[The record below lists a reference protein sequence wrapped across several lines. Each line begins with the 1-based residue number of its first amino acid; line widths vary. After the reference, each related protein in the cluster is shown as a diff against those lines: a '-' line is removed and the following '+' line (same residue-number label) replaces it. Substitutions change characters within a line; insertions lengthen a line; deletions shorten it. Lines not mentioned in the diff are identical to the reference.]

1 MTTATATATD
11 TRHIR
16 ELLPLGL
23 MRDLPG
29 ALPAQP
35 LPPEEPPSSITR
47 AIVRWLN
54 EEL

>member
-1 MTTATATATD
+1 VTAATATD

-16 ELLPLGL
+16 DVLPLGL
-23 MRDLPG
+23 IRELQGVRP
-29 ALPAQP
+29 PQP
-35 LPPEEPPSSITR
+35 PPREEPPSSIKV

>member
-1 MTTATATATD
+1 MTTTTATD

-16 ELLPLGL
+16 EVLPLGL
-23 MRDLPG
+23 IRDL
-29 ALPAQP
+29 LPARQVQSPP
-35 LPPEEPPSSITR
+35 LPAPPSPLKA

>member
-1 MTTATATATD
+1 MSTTTATD

-16 ELLPLGL
+16 EVLPLGL
-23 MRDLPG
+23 IRDL
-29 ALPAQP
+29 LPARPAQSP
-35 LPPEEPPSSITR
+35 LPLAPPSPLKA

>member
-1 MTTATATATD
+1 MSTTTATD

-23 MRDLPG
+23 IRDL
-29 ALPAQP
+29 LPARRPQP
-35 LPPEEPPSSITR
+35 PPPPEPPSALR
-47 AIVRWLN
+47 VAIVRWLN

>member
-1 MTTATATATD
+1 MSTTTATD

-16 ELLPLGL
+16 EVLPLGL
-23 MRDLPG
+23 IRDL
-29 ALPAQP
+29 LPARKVQP
-35 LPPEEPPSSITR
+35 PPPPAPQSSIRT

>member
-1 MTTATATATD
+1 MSPAPSTD

-23 MRDLPG
+23 IRDLP
-29 ALPAQP
+29 AARYAQP
-35 LPPEEPPSSITR
+35 PPRMEQPASLKV

-54 EEL
+54 AEL

>member
-1 MTTATATATD
+1 MTTATASD

-16 ELLPLGL
+16 EVLPKGL

-29 ALPAQP
+29 MSHLLPPQPAQQ
-35 LPPEEPPSSITR
+35 PSSSIKA

>member
-1 MTTATATATD
+1 MSSTTATD

-16 ELLPLGL
+16 EVLPLGL
-23 MRDLPG
+23 IRDL
-29 ALPAQP
+29 LPARKVQQQPP
-35 LPPEEPPSSITR
+35 LPAPPSPLKA

>member
-1 MTTATATATD
+1 MTTATASD

-16 ELLPLGL
+16 EVLPMGL

-29 ALPAQP
+29 MSHL
-35 LPPEEPPSSITR
+35 LPPPPAEPPSSIKV

-54 EEL
+54 AEL